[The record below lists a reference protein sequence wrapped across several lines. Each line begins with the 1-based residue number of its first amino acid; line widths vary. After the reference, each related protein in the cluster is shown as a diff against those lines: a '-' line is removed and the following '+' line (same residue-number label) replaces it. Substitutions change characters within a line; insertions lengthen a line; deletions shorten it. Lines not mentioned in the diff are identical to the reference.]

1 MKNFEDLAG
10 HSKVWIYQSNKPFN
24 DIDIAE
30 ISTAT
35 EVFINSWQSHGSEMN
50 ASFKVFY
57 DRFLVVALDETS
69 AGASGCGIDKLFHH
83 IKKLESTLQINFF
96 DRLIIYYVNQDV
108 IGTNPLK
115 DISLIQ
121 QTHFSSLKD
130 SSISPSS
137 LIFDNTISVKEEL
150 NSNWLVKADKSW
162 LATYLEFSE
171 NI

>member
-137 LIFDNTISVKEEL
+137 LVG
-150 NSNWLVKADKSW
+150 
-162 LATYLEFSE
+162 
-171 NI
+171 

>member
-10 HSKVWIYQSNKPFN
+10 HSKVWIYQSNKPIN

-150 NSNWLVKADKSW
+150 NSNWLVKANKSW